1 MTYRRL
7 TEIERYQIHALLK
20 QGHSHRAI
28 GRTLSRHP
36 STISREIARNQGL
49 RGYRPRQAQMK
60 SVDRQTSK
68 IHHRISPTMWKEIER
83 LLRLEWSPEQ
93 VSQRL
98 EQEQQTPISAVW
110 ITTTSKEIA
119 F

>member
-1 MTYRRL
+1 
-7 TEIERYQIHALLK
+7 
-20 QGHSHRAI
+20 
-28 GRTLSRHP
+28 
-36 STISREIARNQGL
+36 
-49 RGYRPRQAQMK
+49 
-60 SVDRQTSK
+60 
-68 IHHRISPTMWKEIER
+68 MWKEIER